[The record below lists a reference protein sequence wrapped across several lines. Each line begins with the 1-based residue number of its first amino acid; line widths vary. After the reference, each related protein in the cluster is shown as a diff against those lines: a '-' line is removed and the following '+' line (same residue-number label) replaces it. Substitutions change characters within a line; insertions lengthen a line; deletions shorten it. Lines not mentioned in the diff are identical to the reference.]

1 MLPINRKV
9 TINPHIAALSGAS
22 PSTVS
27 AVLNGTW
34 ARRRI
39 GEQTVEL
46 IQKIAAEA
54 GYSANLQA
62 RGLRRARSGLVGMI
76 IPLHD
81 NRFFSSLSQSFDLL
95 ARERGLCPVIANTL
109 RKPEEERRIV
119 ETLIAYAVDALFIAG
134 ATDAEL
140 LWLRAPRVR
149 RRQHAPHLHR
159 PSGQERTIG
168 SHRQLSR
175 RRTADPQDQRGPR
188 PAPLR
193 PAATSLILV
202 APAAITRPLAASLP
216 SVMYWPAKIFRWRM
230 IRSSNA
236 ATPRATPQW
245 PLPSC
250 VTG

>member
-9 TINPHIAALSGAS
+9 TIYDIAALSGAS

-95 ARERGLCPVIANTL
+95 ARERGLCPVIASTL

-134 ATDAEL
+134 ATDAESLGAMCAAANMRHIFIDLPGKNAPSVVTDNYRGAEL
-140 LWLRAPRVR
+140 LTRKISAGLV
-149 RRQHAPHLHR
+149 Q
-159 PSGQERTIG
+159 
-168 SHRQLSR
+168 
-175 RRTADPQDQRGPR
+175 
-188 PAPLR
+188 
-193 PAATSLILV
+193 TSLIFLV